1 MHIEVEHL
9 DSTILSLKADK
20 EFTVENLKHIVSQ
33 NIHIPASDLT
43 LASNGS
49 LLEDGHRFSEYFA
62 GDTCKVLL
70 FLRKGEQIRNNV
82 KVDLG
87 DGKVLFVPACMN
99 WTVGELKQKLQ
110 KAIEGERLD
119 ETKFFTFARY
129 IMEDDRRLEEY
140 KLKEGSKITVFTYLN
155 VDSTNTMNREASL
168 VKNGEANSQPII
180 SCSRFPQHP
189 SSSKNFGEL
198 ESLPKYK
205 VFEDPVDDIIKSSL
219 SCTTPLPPT
228 PTPSP
233 PLPLKPSK
241 VESIENPNN
250 NINLTTDSSVPLQ
263 VTEQSLLWNAAAN
276 PTNHQSQNSSPNIRN
291 DSESLGSWPVSV
303 ESKTIVI
310 PERFRQR
317 QTKPVFNRQIH
328 SGTRISDRG
337 KSADKMDVIFTDG
350 TRKMTVELPITATVL
365 EGLEAVKTR
374 ISDSD
379 KDRLRLFK
387 GYVQMEAHHP
397 LSQYGIVNGS
407 TVVFKKP
414 GPVQKF

>member
-1 MHIEVEHL
+1 MMHIEVEHL

-82 KVDLG
+82 EVDLG

-110 KAIEGERLD
+110 KAIEGEPLD

-168 VKNGEANSQPII
+168 VKNGEETSHPIV
-180 SCSRFPQHP
+180 SCSQFSQYP

-198 ESLPKYK
+198 ERLLKYK
-205 VFEDPVDDIIKSSL
+205 VFENPVDDIIKSSL
-219 SCTTPLPPT
+219 PCTTPLPPT
-228 PTPSP
+228 PSP
-233 PLPLKPSK
+233 PLLLKPSE

-250 NINLTTDSSVPLQ
+250 NINLTTDSSIPLQ
-263 VTEQSLLWNAAAN
+263 MTEQSSLWNAAAN
-276 PTNHQSQNSSPNIRN
+276 PTDHQSQNSSQNIRN
-291 DSESLGSWPVSV
+291 DSESLGPWPVSV

-310 PERFRQR
+310 PGKFQQR
-317 QTKPVFNRQIH
+317 QAKPVFNRQIH
-328 SGTRISDRG
+328 SGTGIDRG
-337 KSADKMDVIFTDG
+337 KSADKMNVIFTDG
-350 TRKMTVELPITATVL
+350 TRKMTVELPITATVV